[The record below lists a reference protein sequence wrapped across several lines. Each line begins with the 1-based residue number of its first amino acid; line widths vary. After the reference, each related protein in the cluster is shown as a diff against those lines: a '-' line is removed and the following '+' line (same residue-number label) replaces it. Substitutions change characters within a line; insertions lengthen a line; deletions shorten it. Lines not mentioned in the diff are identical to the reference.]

1 MRLSIDID
9 RVIQALGELRAI
21 KAVKEAGFD
30 AYDFGFFNEQK
41 NAALMGSDYKRYYI
55 DLRKETDRIGFVC
68 NQAHAPF
75 PVAYGSNFNISD
87 KMYLAVVRSMECAA
101 ILGAENIIIHPIVVP
116 DDVDE
121 HECNKE
127 FYKSL
132 EPYAQEFGIHI
143 GIENL
148 YKRDLKRRT
157 FKGVFGTPDK
167 MQRLICELD
176 SDRFVMCL
184 DTGHAALTGVEPE
197 EYILGM
203 DNTLLGALHVH
214 DTDYLDDTHTLPY
227 LGKHN
232 WEAICKALKTIDY
245 KGDFT
250 FEIPCFTGMFGS
262 AMIPDALVFSA
273 KIGRHLIGEI
283 IQ

>member
-9 RVIQALGELRAI
+9 RVIQALGEVHAI

-30 AYDFGFFNEQK
+30 AYDFGFYNEQK
-41 NAALMGSDYKRYYI
+41 TAALMKSDYKRYYS
-55 DLRKETDRIGFVC
+55 DLRKETDGIGFKC

-75 PVAYGSNFNISD
+75 PIAYGSVFNLSD
-87 KMYLAVVRSMECAA
+87 KMYMAVVRSIECAA

-116 DDVDE
+116 DNVDE
-121 HECNKE
+121 HECNKK
-127 FYKSL
+127 FFKSL

-157 FKGVFGTPDK
+157 FRGVIGTPDK
-167 MQRLICELD
+167 MRRLISELD
-176 SDRFVMCL
+176 SDSFVMCL

-203 DNTLLGALHVH
+203 DKTLLRALHVH

-232 WEAICKALKTIDY
+232 WKAICKALKEIGY
-245 KGDFT
+245 EGDFT
-250 FEIPCFTGMFGS
+250 FEIPGFTGMFEKD
-262 AMIPDALVFSA
+262 MMQEALAFSA
-273 KIGRHLIGEI
+273 KMGRHLIGEI
-283 IQ
+283 I